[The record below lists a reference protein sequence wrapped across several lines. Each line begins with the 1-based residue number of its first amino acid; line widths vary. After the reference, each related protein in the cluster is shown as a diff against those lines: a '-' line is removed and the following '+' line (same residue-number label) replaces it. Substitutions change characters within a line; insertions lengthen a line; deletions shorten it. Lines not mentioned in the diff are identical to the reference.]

1 MTPAAIEIQGLRKVF
16 SKGRSEVVAVEDLDL
31 LVERGE
37 VFGLLGPNGAGKTT
51 TVEICE
57 GLQSPTAGEVQVLG
71 YHWSAGHASAI
82 AIRQRIGVTLQD
94 TRFFEKQSVREVL
107 TLFRSFY
114 ERGRTVDEVIGMFS
128 LEEKA
133 GTRTAHLSG
142 GQRQRL
148 AVACAMVSNPEL
160 LFLDEPTT
168 GLDPQARRQ
177 LWGAIRTYQDGG
189 GTVLLTT
196 HYMEE
201 AEWLCDRVGIVD
213 HGRIIALGAPTELI
227 ATIGGAH
234 IVEVNIDGIA
244 AAISAEEI
252 RALPTVES
260 HTLTEDQLVM
270 NVVAPHLLVPG
281 LVGLLA
287 GKGMSMD
294 GLATRHASLEDVFMK
309 LTGRHL
315 RDGGGEA

>member
-1 MTPAAIEIQGLRKVF
+1 MVEAAIEIKELRKVF
-16 SKGRSEVVAVEDLDL
+16 SKGRDKVIAVDDLS
-31 LVERGE
+31 LVIERGE
-37 VFGLLGPNGAGKTT
+37 IFGLLGPNGAGKTT

-57 GLQSPTAGEVQVLG
+57 GLQDPTSGDVAILGSRWKAGG
-71 YHWSAGHASAI
+71 RDAT

-114 ERGRTVDEVIGMFS
+114 EHGRTVDEVMGMFS

-133 GTRTAHLSG
+133 RTRTTHLSG

-148 AVACAMVSNPEL
+148 AVACAMVSDPEL

-177 LWGAIRTYQDGG
+177 LWDAIRDYQAGG

-201 AEWLCDRVGIVD
+201 AESLCGRVGIVD
-213 HGRIIALGAPTELI
+213 RGRIIALGTPTELI
-227 ATIGGAH
+227 ATTGGAH
-234 IVEVNIDGIA
+234 IVEANIEGISS
-244 AAISAEEI
+244 AISSEEL
-252 RALPTVES
+252 ALLPGVEA
-260 HTLTEDQLVM
+260 HTLTEDQLVLT
-270 NVVAPHLLVPG
+270 VAAPHLVVPG
-281 LVGLLA
+281 LINLLA
-287 GKGMSMD
+287 QKGMSMD
-294 GLATRHASLEDVFMK
+294 GLATRHASLEDVFMN

-315 RDGGGEA
+315 RDGESS